1 MTEGKPFNIDLGRLK
16 TREKDRSPQAV
27 EKADRAGEEL
37 GFIAR
42 EAQNRRGRRPSPR
55 TGQVHAKVMPE
66 VSEEIANEA
75 KRRGVQQGVII
86 EEAWALY
93 KDKSGN

>member
-1 MTEGKPFNIDLGRLK
+1 MTEIKPFNIDLGRLK
-16 TREKDRSPQAV
+16 IREKDRSPQAL
-27 EKADRAGEEL
+27 EKVDRAGEEL
-37 GFIAR
+37 GFVGR
-42 EAQNRRGRRPSPR
+42 EVHKRRGRRPSPR

-66 VSEEIANEA
+66 ISEEIANEA

-93 KDKSGN
+93 KKIR